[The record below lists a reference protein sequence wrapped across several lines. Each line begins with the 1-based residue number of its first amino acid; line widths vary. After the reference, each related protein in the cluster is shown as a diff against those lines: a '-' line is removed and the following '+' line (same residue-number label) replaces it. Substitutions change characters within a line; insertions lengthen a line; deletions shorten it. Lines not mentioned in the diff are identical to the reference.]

1 MNHPDAQKWDAK
13 YTADGQAWLGKR
25 PRPLL
30 LAHAH
35 LLPAQGLALAAAA
48 GVGTNALFLAA
59 RGLRVLALD
68 ISLVALRL
76 AQARAC
82 SRGLQMATAVYDLA
96 APWFPPAVF
105 DVILNF
111 RFLERA
117 TFAAYREA
125 LKPGGLLF
133 FETFVRA
140 EGMQGPPYLLE
151 PGELRAA
158 FADFELI
165 WAQEGPSAGPR
176 SGPSR
181 ILAQLVARKP
191 P

>member
-1 MNHPDAQKWDAK
+1 MAE
-13 YTADGQAWLGKR
+13 TA
-25 PRPLL
+25 
-30 LAHAH
+30 
-35 LLPAQGLALAAAA
+35 
-48 GVGTNALFLAA
+48 V
-59 RGLRVLALD
+59 
-68 ISLVALRL
+68 LVALRL
-76 AQARAC
+76 AQAQARA
-82 SRGLQMATAVYDLA
+82 RGLQLATAVYDLA
-96 APWFPPAVF
+96 APSFPPAVF

-125 LKPGGLLF
+125 LRPGGLLF

-140 EGMQGPPYLLE
+140 EDATGRRYLLE

-158 FADFELI
+158 FRVRLAADFELI
-165 WAQEGPSAGPR
+165 WTQEGPSAGPR

-181 ILAQLVARKP
+181 VLVQLVARKP